1 MCECLSYED
10 GAEYLCEACGP
21 RWREYEASIQ
31 RRPVTAPAPLDAAVE
46 EARERWA
53 FWEES
58 AAAPRR
64 LNEDYIRKLMDAVAE
79 QRDVT
84 AERDAAVARLNR
96 IREWAGGLGWLGSPQ
111 DERVETEALAI
122 LDSVDRWQSCPD
134 YIRGLPHTECAKC
147 GGFGAVPAPQK
158 GATE

>member
-1 MCECLSYED
+1 MIECTDCE
-10 GAEYLCEACGP
+10 EYLKAIDKLESE
-21 RWREYEASIQ
+21 R
-31 RRPVTAPAPLDAAVE
+31 D
-46 EARERWA
+46 EARADRDLA
-53 FWEES
+53 KS
-58 AAAPRR
+58 HRR
-64 LNEDYIRKLMDAVAE
+64 DAE
-79 QRDVT
+79 

>member
-1 MCECLSYED
+1 MSLKNNPRIGHSLGTVD
-10 GAEYLCEACGP
+10 EAQQTVSFL
-21 RWREYEASIQ
+21 RFALATATRE
-31 RRPVTAPAPLDAAVE
+31 RD

-158 GATE
+158 GAPE

>member
-1 MCECLSYED
+1 MNRVVINGVDCSPDVL
-10 GAEYLCEACGP
+10 
-21 RWREYEASIQ
+21 
-31 RRPVTAPAPLDAAVE
+31 
-46 EARERWA
+46 ARERKVYEDMA
-53 FWEES
+53 RGYLEAKAEADGLRLAVG
-58 AAAPRR
+58 AAAKDRD
-64 LNEDYIRKLMDAVAE
+64 EAVRAE
-79 QRDVT
+79 QEIRGAWLGWRERARL
-84 AERDAAVARLNR
+84 AEARLNR

-158 GATE
+158 GAPE

>member
-1 MCECLSYED
+1 VSVGC
-10 GAEYLCEACGP
+10 GAGNPGATHWSGCACHEAEWKRKLCEA
-21 RWREYEASIQ
+21 E
-31 RRPVTAPAPLDAAVE
+31 
-46 EARERWA
+46 
-53 FWEES
+53 
-58 AAAPRR
+58 
-64 LNEDYIRKLMDAVAE
+64 
-79 QRDVT
+79 
-84 AERDAAVARLNR
+84 ARLNR

-158 GATE
+158 GAPE